1 MKLSIII
8 VNYKTP
14 ELLRLCLKRLEEHL
28 RGLEYEIKVIDNS
41 KQNLGFARGVNKGLR
56 ETTGEYR
63 LVLNPDALVT
73 EGAVQ
78 KMIAYMDRHEDIGIL
93 GPRLLYFNGEHQQ
106 SYHRFYRPLTILA
119 RRTFLGR
126 LKIFRRINDDF
137 MMTDTDPNKI
147 QTPDWILGA
156 AMLIRSNAIKTVGL
170 MDERYFLYFEDVD
183 WCRRFWHNGYKI
195 VYYPE
200 SVFYHYYPRLSS
212 SFNRTVLWHIASAVK
227 FFSKWSQKKSLLP
240 SSSLSLLP

>member
-1 MKLSIII
+1 
-8 VNYKTP
+8 
-14 ELLRLCLKRLEEHL
+14 
-28 RGLEYEIKVIDNS
+28 
-41 KQNLGFARGVNKGLR
+41 
-56 ETTGEYR
+56 
-63 LVLNPDALVT
+63 
-73 EGAVQ
+73 
-78 KMIAYMDRHEDIGIL
+78 
-93 GPRLLYFNGEHQQ
+93 
-106 SYHRFYRPLTILA
+106 
-119 RRTFLGR
+119 
-126 LKIFRRINDDF
+126 
-137 MMTDTDPNKI
+137 MMTDTDPTKI